1 MEPFRSPA
9 GDRTWVPGR
18 LVYWS
23 ALGVCYSASVYFLSV
38 IFIWTFNECL
48 CLLSLGGI
56 LSHSLLL
63 RRLGALGHD
72 ARSWPLD
79 TAGQVLLQLKY
90 FFLQTD
96 VLFCVRQETTFHD
109 TSSGIKFNYRDDV
122 DDMLLLWVRAIE
134 VVGADNDDGGGGGA
148 PLDYLHYVVRV

>member
-1 MEPFRSPA
+1 M
-9 GDRTWVPGR
+9 
-18 LVYWS
+18 
-23 ALGVCYSASVYFLSV
+23 
-38 IFIWTFNECL
+38 
-48 CLLSLGGI
+48 SLGGI

-72 ARSWPLD
+72 ARFWTLD

-122 DDMLLLWVRAIE
+122 DDMLLLWVGPTE
-134 VVGADNDDGGGGGA
+134 VVGADNVDGVGGGA